1 MRCIIIIHCTD
12 YLEMVFLQQFYI
24 CLFEYI
30 HSIQLV
36 SITFDK
42 KKDQF
47 IRRYRNHT
55 RVYSSNPRDYQ
66 SRSVYLFV
74 INYHWPRYDSV
85 SFIEHDIYESFALNY
100 PHDFDLVIIGP
111 RGNNT
116 LLVFNNGLP
125 KGGYYS
131 YHSMRIILDTFTPEE
146 GYKYAG
152 YFLVN
157 DDSCLQP
164 TLLSRED
171 HGKAMRES
179 AFTFHRSNGWWNKKI
194 NLNHV
199 NFSVAAMESISEINR
214 DKNLSMI
221 CKLNVTHLKDGWGD
235 FFYFP
240 SKDRELFMRLED
252 IFWRNKAFLEDV
264 VPIIMQC
271 LHAELIDD
279 CNHGKMLN
287 RESCSHLHP
296 VKFSRP
302 RERTICL
309 NRIKN
314 ITLLEKPDNSY

>member
-66 SRSVYLFV
+66 SRNIYLFV
-74 INYHWPRYDSV
+74 VNYHFPRYDSV
-85 SFIEHDIYESFALNY
+85 SFIEHDICESFAINY

-125 KGGYYS
+125 EGGYYS

-179 AFTFHRSNGWWNKKI
+179 TFPWIINEKWIWNYRKNI
-194 NLNHV
+194 
-199 NFSVAAMESISEINR
+199 MSIS
-214 DKNLSMI
+214 
-221 CKLNVTHLKDGWGD
+221 
-235 FFYFP
+235 
-240 SKDRELFMRLED
+240 
-252 IFWRNKAFLEDV
+252 
-264 VPIIMQC
+264 
-271 LHAELIDD
+271 
-279 CNHGKMLN
+279 
-287 RESCSHLHP
+287 
-296 VKFSRP
+296 
-302 RERTICL
+302 
-309 NRIKN
+309 
-314 ITLLEKPDNSY
+314 